1 MRPSIHPLFRAEVRA
16 LLACSVS
23 LFLSA
28 CGSAPETPAVAA
40 KKARPTPAA
49 AGADSSNASPLAAH
63 RSVFGTE
70 ATLRDPFFP
79 KAKATAQRGNAS
91 GTESAGPANFA
102 ALLQSGFQGV
112 IGTEQDRL
120 AVVHNVILEPSK
132 KATIV
137 VRQGTKELRIPVRCR
152 EISKDTVVLEVAGQG
167 PVRLTQVI
175 SQPL

>member
-1 MRPSIHPLFRAEVRA
+1 MSPSMHPLFRVEARA
-16 LLACSVS
+16 LLACGVS
-23 LFLSA
+23 LFLTA
-28 CGSAPETPAVAA
+28 CGSAPEAPAATA
-40 KKARPTPAA
+40 RKARPTPAA
-49 AGADSSNASPLAAH
+49 AGAESKPSPLAAH

-70 ATLRDPFFP
+70 ANLRDPFFP
-79 KAKATAQRGNAS
+79 KAKTTAQRGNAS
-91 GTESAGPANFA
+91 GTEAAGPANFA

-112 IGTEQDRL
+112 IGTDQDRL

-137 VRQGTKELRIPVRCR
+137 VRQGAKEFKIPVRCR

-167 PVRLTQVI
+167 PVRLTQIV